1 MLAIVVQELFESSES
16 LDAKIQSLSEQGDRR
31 IADGAP
37 LNVAAQLRQ
46 SMDDISARWD
56 ALKRRFSELGGQL
69 TAACD
74 EAKVLND
81 RLTETMAWLNEVE
94 QTLNTSS
101 PVSRV
106 MNNIQLQIQQQ
117 HVNFTT

>member
-1 MLAIVVQELFESSES
+1 VLAIVVQELFESSES